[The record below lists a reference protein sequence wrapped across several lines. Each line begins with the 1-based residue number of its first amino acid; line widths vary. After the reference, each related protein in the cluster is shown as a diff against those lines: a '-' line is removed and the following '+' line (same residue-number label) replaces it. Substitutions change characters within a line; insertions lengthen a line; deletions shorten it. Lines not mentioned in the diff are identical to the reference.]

1 MVCLP
6 QLNLHR
12 APLRLR
18 FLIPPIF
25 LPITL
30 PKPSSNLNFPAQSRR
45 TFEIKKLTTIQNS
58 RPQEH
63 PPPSTRPQAAPHP
76 AVPRL
81 LHHPADPRQ
90 RLDDVRRRNRKI
102 RLRMRGLQVRGLRVR
117 GGARVR
123 CYVSLPTQ
131 LILYS
136 WEGKGRDCE
145 KQVGR
150 GRVRIGVEIGDE
162 KQVARL

>member
-1 MVCLP
+1 
-6 QLNLHR
+6 
-12 APLRLR
+12 
-18 FLIPPIF
+18 
-25 LPITL
+25 
-30 PKPSSNLNFPAQSRR
+30 
-45 TFEIKKLTTIQNS
+45 
-58 RPQEH
+58 
-63 PPPSTRPQAAPHP
+63 
-76 AVPRL
+76 
-81 LHHPADPRQ
+81 
-90 RLDDVRRRNRKI
+90 
-102 RLRMRGLQVRGLRVR
+102 MRGLQVRGLRVR